1 MVIYF
6 QMSTHVNIELNTLDY
21 KKLSDPFEVFSYRF
35 NSPLVDGLPH
45 YLDQTANQNVIAT
58 DTGQVTAVVYWFEL
72 YLTPSKKIVTL
83 DANMH
88 WRQAAVMQK
97 NTLTVSTGSTVSVK
111 AKCKSSC
118 VDIKVSLNK

>member
-1 MVIYF
+1 
-6 QMSTHVNIELNTLDY
+6 MSTHVGIELNTLDY
-21 KKLSDPFEVFSYRF
+21 KKLSDPFEVFLFKF
-35 NSPLVDGLPH
+35 NSPPVDGLPH
-45 YLDQTANQNVIAT
+45 YLDQTSNQVVIAS

-72 YLTPSKKIVTL
+72 YLTPCKKIVTL
-83 DANMH
+83 DPSMH

-97 NTLTVSTGSTVSVK
+97 NAVTVSTGSSLVIK

>member
-1 MVIYF
+1 ML
-6 QMSTHVNIELNTLDY
+6 QMSTHVGIELNSLEYT
-21 KKLSDPFEVFSYRF
+21 KLSDPFELFYFRF
-35 NSPLVDGLPH
+35 NSAPVDGLPH
-45 YLDQTANQNVIAT
+45 YLDQAANHTVVAT

-83 DANMH
+83 DPNMH

-97 NTLTVSTGSTVSVK
+97 NTVTVSTGTSIAVK
-111 AKCKSSC
+111 AKCKNSC

>member
-1 MVIYF
+1 
-6 QMSTHVNIELNTLDY
+6 MSTHVDIELNRLDY
-21 KKLSDPFEVFSYRF
+21 KKLSNPFEVFSYRF

-83 DANMH
+83 DSSMH

-97 NTLTVSTGSTVSVK
+97 NTLTVSTGSTVTVK
-111 AKCKSSC
+111 ARCKSSC
-118 VDIKVSLNK
+118 VDIKASLSK